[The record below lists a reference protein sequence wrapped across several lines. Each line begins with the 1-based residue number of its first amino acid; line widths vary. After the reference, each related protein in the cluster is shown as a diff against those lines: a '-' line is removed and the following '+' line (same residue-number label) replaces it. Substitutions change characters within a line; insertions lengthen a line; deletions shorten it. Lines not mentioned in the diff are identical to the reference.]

1 MYIKDYSLFEDFPV
15 LTFKYNLLTNEE
27 REAMT
32 AKVEELRR
40 LQVTFAEFEYD
51 SHVDFRDEEM
61 IVSRK
66 TDGKMHLGDN
76 RMQHF
81 YVYADNI
88 SVLGKL
94 SSSST
99 LVPFYLAEE
108 NDEDIIE
115 LNDMNVSEGLNA
127 SFE

>member
-1 MYIKDYSLFEDFPV
+1 M
-15 LTFKYNLLTNEE
+15 
-27 REAMT
+27 
-32 AKVEELRR
+32 
-40 LQVTFAEFEYD
+40 
-51 SHVDFRDEEM
+51 
-61 IVSRK
+61 
-66 TDGKMHLGDN
+66 
-76 RMQHF
+76 
-81 YVYADNI
+81 YADNI

-115 LNDMNVSEGLNA
+115 MNEMNVSEGLNA